1 MKTVP
6 DDLFRMA
13 PWGVVAVLLLV
24 LVGAVAP
31 HQLGIVLYKL
41 ALTAS
46 AAWTGYWI
54 DRGLFPY
61 GRPDKIAPELFSL
74 AALRRAIVIA
84 ACIIGVA
91 IGL

>member
-1 MKTVP
+1 
-6 DDLFRMA
+6 MA
-13 PWGVVAVLLLV
+13 PWGIIAVFLLI

-31 HQLGIVLYKL
+31 QQLGIVLYKL
-41 ALTAS
+41 TLVAS

-61 GRPDKIAPELFSL
+61 GRPDHVAPENFSM

-84 ACIIGVA
+84 ACVIGVS